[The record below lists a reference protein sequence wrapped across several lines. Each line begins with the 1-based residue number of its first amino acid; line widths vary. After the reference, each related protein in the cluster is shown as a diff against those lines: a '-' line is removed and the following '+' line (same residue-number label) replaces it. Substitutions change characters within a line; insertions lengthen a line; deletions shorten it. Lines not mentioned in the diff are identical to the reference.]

1 VLAFGTPGGDQQDQW
16 TLEFFLAH
24 AVFGLELQA
33 ADDAPMFHTSHFPS
47 SFAPHEA
54 YPGRV
59 HSEPMGDGVLDELRR
74 RGHDIVE
81 TAPWTLGRVCAVGRE
96 DGMLRAA
103 ASARGGQAYAA
114 AR

>member
-1 VLAFGTPGGDQQDQW
+1 
-16 TLEFFLAH
+16 
-24 AVFGLELQA
+24 
-33 ADDAPMFHTSHFPS
+33 
-47 SFAPHEA
+47 
-54 YPGRV
+54 
-59 HSEPMGDGVLDELRR
+59 MGDGVLDELRR